1 LIYSKGIEGRIFL
14 VKKVVLSLLGAAIIF
29 SAQPTNT
36 FASTSNLD
44 QAVSGVMGTPY
55 VWGGTTTNG
64 FDCSGFTRYVFNK
77 FNIELPR
84 TANVQAK
91 MGTYV
96 SKGNLSAG
104 DLVFFNTSGRG
115 ISHVGVM
122 VDGRNFA
129 HASTSHGVTISSL
142 SESYFQNRYVTGRHV
157 VSQWAY
163 QSMMEEK

>member
-1 LIYSKGIEGRIFL
+1 M
-14 VKKVVLSLLGAAIIF
+14 KKVVLSLLGAAIIF

-44 QAVSGVMGTPY
+44 QEVSRVMGTPY

-77 FNIELPR
+77 FNLDLPR
-84 TANVQAK
+84 TASVQAK

-96 SKGNLSAG
+96 SKGNLQTG

-122 VDGRNFA
+122 VDGNKFA

-142 SESYFQNRYVTGRHV
+142 SESYFQNRYVTARHV

-163 QSMMEEK
+163 QSMTEEQ